1 MIEKNIAIINID
13 NVKKKKIEKRRNNV
27 AVK

>member
-1 MIEKNIAIINID
+1 MIEKNIAIINVD